1 MVSAENEKGVSVLLD
16 YRELSCGGKVIMQR
30 FIGEKPLGECI
41 VSDIGRF
48 VEIKTID
55 NDQVLELRMVSKISK
70 TENGTRISIYGEK
83 IEVKGVNGEEKIIT
97 FNKGNFFEIATI
109 GKCDQGLNS
118 ILVISEGS
126 IAEKS
131 IGKKMNTK
139 PKFYVTKTE
148 GEINSQRKKSKTK
161 FRPLILADKTTDGQ
175 EIESGAKPLPEDVV
189 AIKPETLMPKYLE
202 DKTKERLTG
211 SQKIKPSIIPA
222 SPSKITA
229 KDIAEEIKSNSSL
242 GINKIRI
249 LFHLIG
255 AGREIVP
262 KDELYEIENISKFGI
277 PAALRELFRSNL
289 IDYSG
294 NKSFI
299 KLTESNHEKIRSFY
313 PWLYEKRVQ
322 EIASKFNFPKSV
334 QYTLYLLCKYPNG
347 LYQKTIYAGIGIE
360 EQMFGILKRRMKEHE
375 LIEIKGRGEDTI
387 ILPNFLG
394 NQTKEK
400 SVTSGRSDIVKI
412 PKISEEVKSEKP
424 TKLIDEKL
432 RSFIKRIKAG
442 SVEIS
447 VSDLSSQFH
456 AKKSDGGLTELL
468 DRINKEIKIEIFD
481 TSSGVVI
488 ISWKPKDFK
497 NIVFENLAVRKKTRG
512 SQAKDKGGQK
522 EADQAIESVKP
533 LTAVV
538 EDANE
543 KKITQKEAR
552 KKIYSNL
559 NYKGL
564 GGLHKV
570 LLGILLDNYPTAM
583 TIDVLQVIVKDKNLR
598 SAQVGFC
605 VEVLIIL
612 KFIEKKNKVISLNI
626 T

>member
-41 VSDIGRF
+41 VSYIGRF

-70 TENGTRISIYGEK
+70 TENGTHISIYGEK
-83 IEVKGVNGEEKIIT
+83 IEVKDANGEEKIIT

-109 GKCDQGLNS
+109 RKCDQGLNS

-148 GEINSQRKKSKTK
+148 INSQRKKSERVTK
-161 FRPLILADKTTDGQ
+161 FRPLILANKTTDGQ
-175 EIESGAKPLPEDVV
+175 EIESGAKPSPEDVV
-189 AIKPETLMPKYLE
+189 AIKSETLLPKHLE
-202 DKTKERLTG
+202 DKTKERFTG

-322 EIASKFNFPKSV
+322 EIASKFNFPNSA
-334 QYTLYLLCKYPNG
+334 QNILYLLCKYPEG
-347 LYQKTIYAGIGIE
+347 LFRNIVIAGIGL
-360 EQMFGILKRRMKEHE
+360 GKPGYEHAKKLMDRYE
-375 LIEIKGRGEDTI
+375 LFRTGGRGKNAV

-394 NQTKEK
+394 DQAEEDPAGKINFIVKEKTEPSTDQTVSLLKTTVEEIIISSKLSGNQTKGK
-400 SVTSGRSDIVKI
+400 PVTSENSAVVKTSKI
-412 PKISEEVKSEKP
+412 PEEVKSEKP
-424 TKLIDEKL
+424 TKLINEKL
-432 RSFIKRIKAG
+432 RSFIERIKRG
-442 SVEIS
+442 SVKVSI
-447 VSDLSSQFH
+447 SDLSSQFKVGIK
-456 AKKSDGGLTELL
+456 AGLTELL

-512 SQAKDKGGQK
+512 SQTKDKGGQK

-538 EDANE
+538 EDVNE
-543 KKITQKEAR
+543 KIITQKEAR
-552 KKIYSNL
+552 KKI
-559 NYKGL
+559 
-564 GGLHKV
+564 
-570 LLGILLDNYPTAM
+570 
-583 TIDVLQVIVKDKNLR
+583 
-598 SAQVGFC
+598 
-605 VEVLIIL
+605 
-612 KFIEKKNKVISLNI
+612 
-626 T
+626 